1 MKKFFKS
8 VVKCMK
14 KNIYFIQPNTLL
26 GNSIYYPYAV
36 GVLSSYA
43 LQFEDI
49 SSKYELAGIIF
60 KEDTTEDVM
69 SAIKNPAI
77 VGFSNY
83 FWNYEYN
90 LEQAKNIKEE
100 YPECKIV
107 FGGHQVSRDS
117 DFLHKYSFIDILI
130 FGEGEIP
137 FTRILRALD
146 KNENLGNIP
155 NISFRNETGEII
167 KTEDK
172 AEGVENYPSPYLT
185 GVFDKLLNVPE
196 GMEFNAQLET
206 NRGCPYHCSFCDWCD
221 YDLPMRQFPMERVKK
236 DLEWISEHKISYC
249 MCVDSN
255 FGLFE
260 RDEEIAEFAV
270 SLKKK
275 NGFPDKFGACFAKNK
290 TDRIFTINK
299 MFNDVGMSKGVSL
312 AFQSMSETVLENIS
326 RKNMNKDKLSEQLE
340 LYHKAGIPTYT
351 ELILGLPGETLE
363 SFSEGI
369 CELLERGQH
378 DSINVFRCEVYPNS
392 TLSNK
397 DYMKKFGI
405 KTAIN
410 KLNINHC
417 AISNAVFS
425 GGLEYIIE
433 TSTMSAEDL
442 VKATVFSA
450 CIQSVHCHG
459 LLQCFAI
466 YLHNAMGVPYYN
478 FYNSFIN
485 FFSEREGVIGDTIRR
500 ISRCIESTA
509 EGKVDLSY
517 INREFGDITW
527 PYEEAM
533 LIDYIYKLDDFY
545 NEAEDFLASFGI
557 EDDVMKELMSY
568 QKNLIVTPFGND
580 VKATYSYNWKEYFYN
595 ILANKEAKLEK
606 TENSLRFFADDVPSD
621 WENYAKKIIWYG
633 RRNKKTIRA
642 VEKIRK

>member
-1 MKKFFKS
+1 
-8 VVKCMK
+8 MK

-26 GNSIYYPYAV
+26 GNSIYFPYAV
-36 GVLSSYA
+36 GVLTSYA
-43 LQFEDI
+43 MQFEDI
-49 SSKYELAGIIF
+49 NSQYELAGIIF
-60 KEDTTEDVM
+60 KEDSTEDVM
-69 SAIKNPAI
+69 NSIRDPFI

-83 FWNYEYN
+83 FWNYNYN
-90 LEQAKNIKEE
+90 LEQAKNIKEK
-100 YPECKIV
+100 YPDCTII

-117 DFLHKYSFIDILI
+117 DFLHKYPFIDILI

-137 FTRILRALD
+137 FTRILRALGEG
-146 KNENLGNIP
+146 KTLEGIP
-155 NISFRNETGEII
+155 NISYRKDG
-167 KTEDK
+167 KVLKGEDK

-196 GMEFNAQLET
+196 NLEFNAQLET

-221 YDLPMRQFPMERVKK
+221 YDLPMREFPMERVKK

-255 FGLFE
+255 FGLFP

-312 AFQSMSETVLENIS
+312 AFQSMSEEVLKNIS

-351 ELILGLPGETLE
+351 ELILGLPGETLK

-417 AISNAVFS
+417 AIDSAVFS

-442 VKATVFSA
+442 VKATIFSA

-466 YLHNAMGVPYYN
+466 YLHNAKGVAYYN
-478 FYNSFIN
+478 FYDSFIN
-485 FFSEREGVIGDTIRR
+485 FFAKKDGVIGDTIRR
-500 ISRCIESTA
+500 ISKCIESTA
-509 EGKVDLSY
+509 ESEVDLSY

-533 LIDYIYKLDDFY
+533 LLDYIYKIDDFY
-545 NEAEDFLASFGI
+545 KEAKEFLDGFKIEEDKK
-557 EDDVMKELMSY
+557 EELMSY
-568 QKNLIVTPFGND
+568 QKNLIVTPFSND
-580 VKATYSYNWKEYFYN
+580 VTGDYEYDWKSYFYN
-595 ILANKEAKLEK
+595 VLANKETELKMVK
-606 TENSLRFFADDVPSD
+606 TKLRFFADDVPAD

-633 RRNKKTIRA
+633 RRNKKTIST
-642 VEKIRK
+642 VEKI

>member
-1 MKKFFKS
+1 
-8 VVKCMK
+8 MK

-26 GNSIYYPYAV
+26 GNSIYFPYAV
-36 GVLSSYA
+36 GVLASYA
-43 LQFEDI
+43 LQFEDLK
-49 SSKYELAGIIF
+49 SKYELAGIIF
-60 KEDTTEDVM
+60 KEDSSEEVM
-69 SAIKNPAI
+69 NSIDNPFI

-83 FWNYEYN
+83 FWNYSYN
-90 LEQAKNIKEE
+90 LEQAKNIKEK
-100 YPECKIV
+100 YPECTII
-107 FGGHQVSRDS
+107 FGGHQVSRES
-117 DFLHKYSFIDILI
+117 DFLEKYSFIDILI

-137 FTRILRALD
+137 FTRILRALA
-146 KNENLGNIP
+146 ENKTFDGIP
-155 NISFRNETGEII
+155 NISYRNEKGEIR
-167 KTEDK
+167 KGEDK
-172 AEGVENYPSPYLT
+172 AEGVDNYPSPYLT

-196 GMEFNAQLET
+196 NLEFNAQLET

-221 YDLPMRQFPMERVKK
+221 YDLPMRLFPMERVKK

-255 FGLFE
+255 FGLFP

-270 SLKKK
+270 NLKKK
-275 NGFPDKFGACFAKNK
+275 NGFPDKFGACFAKDK

-312 AFQSMSETVLENIS
+312 AFQSMSEEVLENIS
-326 RKNMNKDKLSEQLE
+326 RKNMNKDKLSDQLE

-351 ELILGLPGETLE
+351 ELILGLPGETLK

-397 DYMKKFGI
+397 AYMEKFGI
-405 KTAIN
+405 KTAVN

-433 TSTMSAEDL
+433 TSTMSEEDL

-466 YLHNAMGVPYYN
+466 YFHNAKGVAYYN
-478 FYNSFIN
+478 FYDSFIN
-485 FFSEREGVIGDTIRR
+485 YFAEREGVIGDTIRR

-509 EGKVDLSY
+509 HSEVDLSY

-533 LIDYIYKLDDFY
+533 LLDYIYKLDEFY
-545 NEAEDFLASFGI
+545 NEAEEFIKGFNI
-557 EDDVMKELMSY
+557 EEDVMNELMSY
-568 QKNLIVTPFGND
+568 QKNTIVIPSSNNVTEN
-580 VKATYSYNWKEYFYN
+580 YSYDWKNYFYN
-595 ILANKEAKLEK
+595 ILANKEASLEK
-606 TENSLRFFADDVPSD
+606 AETKLRFFAEDVPAD

-642 VEKIRK
+642 VEKI

>member
-1 MKKFFKS
+1 
-8 VVKCMK
+8 MK

-60 KEDTTEDVM
+60 KEDSAAEVM
-69 SAIKNPAI
+69 SAINDPAI

-90 LEQAKNIKEE
+90 LQQAENIKEK
-100 YPECKIV
+100 YPECKII
-107 FGGHQVSRDS
+107 FGGHQVARDS
-117 DFLHKYSFIDILI
+117 DFLQKYSFIDILI

-146 KNENLGNIP
+146 KNESLENIP
-155 NISFRNETGEII
+155 NISFRNDKGEII
-167 KTEDK
+167 KTQDK

-185 GVFDKLLNVPE
+185 GIFDKLLNVPE

-236 DLEWISEHKISYC
+236 DLEWISEHRISYC

-397 DYMKKFGI
+397 DYMKRFGI

-509 EGKVDLSY
+509 EGEVDLSY

-557 EDDVMKELMSY
+557 EEKVMKELMSY

-580 VKATYSYNWKEYFYN
+580 VEETYNYDWKEYFYN
-595 ILANKEAKLEK
+595 ILANKEATLEK
-606 TENSLRFFADDVPSD
+606 KETSLRFFAADVPAD

-642 VEKIRK
+642 VENI

>member
-1 MKKFFKS
+1 
-8 VVKCMK
+8 MK

-49 SSKYELAGIIF
+49 NSEYELAGIIF
-60 KEDTTEDVM
+60 KEDSSEDVM
-69 SAIKNPAI
+69 SAIKDPSI

-83 FWNYEYN
+83 FWNYNYN
-90 LEQAKNIKEE
+90 LEQAKNIKEK
-100 YPECKIV
+100 YPECIII
-107 FGGHQVSRDS
+107 FGGHQVSRES
-117 DFLHKYSFIDILI
+117 DFLQKYPFIDVLI

-137 FTRILRALD
+137 FTRILRALAAG
-146 KNENLGNIP
+146 KTLEGIP
-155 NISFRNETGEII
+155 NISYRNNGRILRG
-167 KTEDK
+167 EDK

-196 GMEFNAQLET
+196 NLEFNAQLET

-221 YDLPMRQFPMERVKK
+221 YDLPMRLFPMERVKK

-270 SLKKK
+270 SMKKK

-299 MFNDVGMSKGVSL
+299 LFNDVGMSKGVSL
-312 AFQSMSETVLENIS
+312 AFQSMSEEVLENIS
-326 RKNMNKDKLSEQLE
+326 RKNMNKDKLSDQLE

-351 ELILGLPGETLE
+351 ELILGLPGETLK

-397 DYMKKFGI
+397 DYMEKFGI

-417 AISNAVFS
+417 AIDSAVFS

-433 TSTMSAEDL
+433 TSTMSEEDL
-442 VKATVFSA
+442 VKATIFSA

-466 YLHNAMGVPYYN
+466 YFHNAKGVPYYN
-478 FYNSFIN
+478 FYDAFIN
-485 FFSEREGVIGDTIRR
+485 YFEEREGVIGDTIRR
-500 ISRCIESTA
+500 ISKCIESTA
-509 EGKVDLSY
+509 HSEVDLSY

-533 LIDYIYKLDDFY
+533 LLDYIYKLDDFY
-545 NEAEDFLASFGI
+545 KEAEDFIKGYDI
-557 EDDVMKELMSY
+557 EEDVMNELMSY
-568 QKNLIVTPFGND
+568 QKNTIVVPSSND
-580 VKATYSYNWKEYFYN
+580 VTEKYSYDWKTYFYN
-595 ILANKEAKLEK
+595 ILANKDAKLEK
-606 TENSLRFFADDVPSD
+606 KETELHFFAEDVPAD

-642 VEKIRK
+642 VEKV

>member
-1 MKKFFKS
+1 
-8 VVKCMK
+8 
-14 KNIYFIQPNTLL
+14 
-26 GNSIYYPYAV
+26 
-36 GVLSSYA
+36 
-43 LQFEDI
+43 
-49 SSKYELAGIIF
+49 
-60 KEDTTEDVM
+60 
-69 SAIKNPAI
+69 
-77 VGFSNY
+77 
-83 FWNYEYN
+83 
-90 LEQAKNIKEE
+90 
-100 YPECKIV
+100 
-107 FGGHQVSRDS
+107 
-117 DFLHKYSFIDILI
+117 
-130 FGEGEIP
+130 
-137 FTRILRALD
+137 
-146 KNENLGNIP
+146 
-155 NISFRNETGEII
+155 
-167 KTEDK
+167 
-172 AEGVENYPSPYLT
+172 
-185 GVFDKLLNVPE
+185 
-196 GMEFNAQLET
+196 
-206 NRGCPYHCSFCDWCD
+206 
-221 YDLPMRQFPMERVKK
+221 
-236 DLEWISEHKISYC
+236 

-255 FGLFE
+255 FGLFP

-290 TDRIFTINK
+290 TERIFTINK

-351 ELILGLPGETLE
+351 ELILGLPGETLQ

-433 TSTMSAEDL
+433 TSTMSADDL

-485 FFSEREGVIGDTIRR
+485 YFSDREGVIGDTIRR

-509 EGKVDLSY
+509 ESEVDLSY

-533 LIDYIYKLDDFY
+533 LLDYIYKLDDFY
-545 NEAEDFLASFGI
+545 KEAEEFIKDFCI
-557 EDDVMKELMSY
+557 EEDIMNELMSY

-580 VKATYSYNWKEYFYN
+580 VKSTYSYNWKEYFYN
-595 ILANKEAKLEK
+595 ILANKESKLENIK
-606 TENSLRFFADDVPSD
+606 TDLRFFAEDVPAD
-621 WENYAKKIIWYG
+621 WEGYAKKIIWYG

-642 VEKIRK
+642 VESI

>member
-1 MKKFFKS
+1 
-8 VVKCMK
+8 MK

-43 LQFEDI
+43 LQFEDV
-49 SSKYELAGIIF
+49 SSKYALAGIIF
-60 KEDTTEDVM
+60 KEDSTDEVM
-69 SAIKNPAI
+69 SAVKNPSV

-90 LEQAKNIKEE
+90 LEQAKNIKEK
-100 YPECKIV
+100 YPECKII
-107 FGGHQVSRDS
+107 FGGHQVARDS
-117 DFLHKYSFIDILI
+117 DFLHKYPFIDILI

-146 KNENLGNIP
+146 KNESLENIP
-155 NISFRNETGEII
+155 NISFRNDKDEII

-185 GVFDKLLNVPE
+185 GIFDKLLNVPE

-392 TLSNK
+392 TLSDK
-397 DYMKKFGI
+397 AYMKKFGI

-509 EGKVDLSY
+509 EGEVDLSY
-517 INREFGDITW
+517 INREFGEITW

-545 NEAEDFLASFGI
+545 NEAGAFLASFGI
-557 EDDVMKELMSY
+557 EDEVMRELMSY

-580 VKATYSYNWKEYFYN
+580 VKSTYSYDWKEYFYN
-595 ILANKEAKLEK
+595 ILANKESVLEK
-606 TENSLRFFADDVPSD
+606 KETALRFFAEDVPAD

-633 RRNKKTIRA
+633 RRNKKTIRT
-642 VEKIRK
+642 VEKL

>member
-1 MKKFFKS
+1 MKFLKVGKCVKKKF
-8 VVKCMK
+8 
-14 KNIYFIQPNTLL
+14 YFIQPNTLL
-26 GNSIYYPYAV
+26 GNSIYFPYAV

-43 LQFEDI
+43 LQFEDV
-49 SSKYELAGIIF
+49 SEKYELAGIIF
-60 KEDTTEDVM
+60 KEDTEKEVM
-69 SAIKNPAI
+69 SSIIDPEI

-90 LEQAKNIKEE
+90 LEQAKNIKEK
-100 YPECKIV
+100 YPECVII

-117 DFLHKYSFIDILI
+117 DFLLKYPFIDILI

-137 FTRILRALD
+137 FTRILRTLD
-146 KNENLGNIP
+146 KGESLGNIP
-155 NISFRNETGEII
+155 NISFRNGNGEII

-185 GVFDKLLNVPE
+185 GIFDKLLNVPE

-236 DLEWISEHKISYC
+236 DLEWISGHKISYC

-260 RDEEIAEFAV
+260 RDEEITEFAV

-351 ELILGLPGETLE
+351 ELILGLPGETLK

-433 TSTMSAEDL
+433 TSTMSADDL

-485 FFSEREGVIGDTIRR
+485 YFSDREGVIGDTIRR

-509 EGKVDLSY
+509 DGEADLSY

-533 LIDYIYKLDDFY
+533 LLDYIYKLDDFY
-545 NEAEDFLASFGI
+545 KEAEEFIKDFGI
-557 EDDVMKELMSY
+557 EENVMNELMSY
-568 QKNLIVTPFGND
+568 QKNLIVTPFDND

-595 ILANKEAKLEK
+595 ILANKETKLDKKE
-606 TENSLRFFADDVPSD
+606 TTLRFFADDVPSD

-633 RRNKKTIRA
+633 RRNKKTIRT
-642 VEKIRK
+642 VESI

>member
-1 MKKFFKS
+1 
-8 VVKCMK
+8 MK

-49 SSKYELAGIIF
+49 NSEYELAGIIF
-60 KEDTTEDVM
+60 KEDSSEDVM
-69 SAIKNPAI
+69 SAIKDPSI

-83 FWNYEYN
+83 FWNYNYN
-90 LEQAKNIKEE
+90 LEQAKNIKEK
-100 YPECKIV
+100 YPECIII
-107 FGGHQVSRDS
+107 FGGHQVSRES
-117 DFLHKYSFIDILI
+117 DFLQKYPFIDVLI

-137 FTRILRALD
+137 FTRILRALAAG
-146 KNENLGNIP
+146 KTLEGIP
-155 NISFRNETGEII
+155 NISYRNNGRILRG
-167 KTEDK
+167 EDK

-185 GVFDKLLNVPE
+185 GVFDKLLNVP
-196 GMEFNAQLET
+196 GNLEFNAQLET

-221 YDLPMRQFPMERVKK
+221 YDLPMRLFPMERVKK

-260 RDEEIAEFAV
+260 RDEEIAEIAV
-270 SLKKK
+270 SMKKK

-290 TDRIFTINK
+290 TDRIYTINK
-299 MFNDVGMSKGVSL
+299 LFNDVGMSKGVSL
-312 AFQSMSETVLENIS
+312 AFQSMSEEVLENIS
-326 RKNMNKDKLSEQLE
+326 RKNMNKDKLSDQLE

-351 ELILGLPGETLE
+351 ELILGLPGETLK

-397 DYMKKFGI
+397 DYMEKFGI

-417 AISNAVFS
+417 AIDSAVFS

-433 TSTMSAEDL
+433 TSTMSEEDL
-442 VKATVFSA
+442 VKATIFSA

-466 YLHNAMGVPYYN
+466 YLHNAKGVPYYN
-478 FYNSFIN
+478 FYDAFIN
-485 FFSEREGVIGDTIRR
+485 YFEEREGVIGDTIRR
-500 ISRCIESTA
+500 ISKCIESTA
-509 EGKVDLSY
+509 HSEVDLSY

-533 LIDYIYKLDDFY
+533 LLDYIYKLDDFY
-545 NEAEDFLASFGI
+545 KEAEEFIKGYDI
-557 EDDVMKELMSY
+557 EEDVMNELMSY
-568 QKNLIVTPFGND
+568 QKNTIVVPSSND
-580 VKATYSYNWKEYFYN
+580 VTEKYSYDWKTYFYN
-595 ILANKEAKLEK
+595 ILANKDAKLEK
-606 TENSLRFFADDVPSD
+606 KETELHFFAEDVPAD

-642 VEKIRK
+642 VEKV

>member
-1 MKKFFKS
+1 
-8 VVKCMK
+8 MK

-60 KEDTTEDVM
+60 KEDSTEEVM
-69 SAIKNPAI
+69 SVIKEPEI

-83 FWNYEYN
+83 FWNYDYN
-90 LEQAKNIKEE
+90 LQQAENIKEK
-100 YPECKIV
+100 YPECKII
-107 FGGHQVSRDS
+107 FGGHQVARDS
-117 DFLHKYSFIDILI
+117 DFLQKYSFIDILI

-146 KNENLGNIP
+146 KNESLENIP
-155 NISFRNETGEII
+155 NISFRNDKGEII
-167 KTEDK
+167 KTQDK

-185 GVFDKLLNVPE
+185 GIFDKLLNVPE

-236 DLEWISEHKISYC
+236 DLEWISEHRISYC

-270 SLKKK
+270 NLKNK

-509 EGKVDLSY
+509 EGEVDLSY

-557 EDDVMKELMSY
+557 EEKVMKELMSY

-580 VKATYSYNWKEYFYN
+580 VEETYNYDWKEYFYN
-595 ILANKEAKLEK
+595 ILANKEATLEK
-606 TENSLRFFADDVPSD
+606 KETSLRFFATDVPAD

-642 VEKIRK
+642 VENI

>member
-1 MKKFFKS
+1 
-8 VVKCMK
+8 MK

-49 SSKYELAGIIF
+49 NSEYELAGIIF
-60 KEDTTEDVM
+60 KEDSSEDVM
-69 SAIKNPAI
+69 SAIKDPFL

-83 FWNYEYN
+83 FWNYNYN
-90 LEQAKNIKEE
+90 LEQAKNIKEK
-100 YPECKIV
+100 YPECTIV
-107 FGGHQVSRDS
+107 FGGHQVSRNS
-117 DFLHKYSFIDILI
+117 DFLEKYPFIDILI

-137 FTRILRALD
+137 FTRILRALAAG
-146 KNENLGNIP
+146 KTLEGIP
-155 NISFRNETGEII
+155 NISYRNSDGGIL
-167 KTEDK
+167 KGEDK

-196 GMEFNAQLET
+196 NLEFNAQLET

-221 YDLPMRQFPMERVKK
+221 YDLPMRLFPMERVKK
-236 DLEWISEHKISYC
+236 DLEWISEHNISYC

-255 FGLFE
+255 FGLFP

-270 SLKKK
+270 SMKKK
-275 NGFPDKFGACFAKNK
+275 NGFPDKFGACFAKDK

-299 MFNDVGMSKGVSL
+299 LFNDVGMSKGVSL
-312 AFQSMSETVLENIS
+312 AFQSMSEEVLENIS
-326 RKNMNKDKLSEQLE
+326 RKNMNKDKLSDQLE

-351 ELILGLPGETLE
+351 ELILGLPGETLK

-417 AISNAVFS
+417 AIDSAVFS

-433 TSTMSAEDL
+433 TSTMSEEDL
-442 VKATVFSA
+442 VKATIFSA

-466 YLHNAMGVPYYN
+466 YLHNAKGVPYYN
-478 FYNSFIN
+478 FYDAFIN
-485 FFSEREGVIGDTIRR
+485 YFSKHEGVIGDTIRR
-500 ISRCIESTA
+500 ISKCIESTA
-509 EGKVDLSY
+509 HSEVDLSY

-533 LIDYIYKLDDFY
+533 LLDYIYKLDDFY
-545 NEAEDFLASFGI
+545 KEAEEFIKGYGI
-557 EDDVMKELMSY
+557 EEDIMRELMSY
-568 QKNLIVTPFGND
+568 QKNTIVVPSSND
-580 VKATYSYNWKEYFYN
+580 VTEKYSYDWKTYFYN
-595 ILANKEAKLEK
+595 ILANKDASLEK
-606 TENSLRFFADDVPSD
+606 KETELHFFAEDVPAD

-633 RRNKKTIRA
+633 RRNKKTIRII
-642 VEKIRK
+642 EKV

>member
-1 MKKFFKS
+1 
-8 VVKCMK
+8 MK

-60 KEDTTEDVM
+60 KEDSAAEVM
-69 SAIKNPAI
+69 SAINDPAI

-90 LEQAKNIKEE
+90 LEQAENIKEK
-100 YPECKIV
+100 YPECKII
-107 FGGHQVSRDS
+107 FGGHQVARDS
-117 DFLHKYSFIDILI
+117 DFLQKYSFIDILI

-146 KNENLGNIP
+146 KNESLENIP
-155 NISFRNETGEII
+155 NISFRNDKGEII
-167 KTEDK
+167 KTQDK

-185 GVFDKLLNVPE
+185 GIFDKLLNVPE

-236 DLEWISEHKISYC
+236 DLEWISEHRISYC

-270 SLKKK
+270 NLKNK

-397 DYMKKFGI
+397 DYMKRFGI

-509 EGKVDLSY
+509 EGEVDLSY

-557 EDDVMKELMSY
+557 EEKVMKELMSY

-580 VKATYSYNWKEYFYN
+580 VEETYNYDWKEYFYN
-595 ILANKEAKLEK
+595 ILANKEATLEK
-606 TENSLRFFADDVPSD
+606 KETSLRFFATDVPAD

-642 VEKIRK
+642 VENI

>member
-1 MKKFFKS
+1 
-8 VVKCMK
+8 MK

-49 SSKYELAGIIF
+49 NSEYELAGIIF
-60 KEDTTEDVM
+60 KEDPTEDVM
-69 SAIKNPAI
+69 NAISNPFL

-83 FWNYEYN
+83 FWNYNYN
-90 LEQAKNIKEE
+90 LEQAKNIKEK
-100 YPECKIV
+100 YPECKII
-107 FGGHQVSRDS
+107 FGGHQVSRES
-117 DFLHKYSFIDILI
+117 DFLEKYPFIDILI

-137 FTRILRALD
+137 FTNILRALAAGKTLD
-146 KNENLGNIP
+146 GIP
-155 NISFRNETGEII
+155 NISYRNENGEILRG
-167 KTEDK
+167 EDK
-172 AEGVENYPSPYLT
+172 AQGVENYPSPYLT

-196 GMEFNAQLET
+196 NLEFNAQLET

-255 FGLFE
+255 FGLFP

-270 SLKKK
+270 SLKKQ

-299 MFNDVGMSKGVSL
+299 MLNDVGMSKGVSL
-312 AFQSMSETVLENIS
+312 AFQSMSEEVLKNIS

-351 ELILGLPGETLE
+351 ELILGLPGETLK

-417 AISNAVFS
+417 AIDSAVFS

-433 TSTMSAEDL
+433 TSTMSEEDL
-442 VKATVFSA
+442 VKATIFSA

-466 YLHNAMGVPYYN
+466 YLHNAKGVPYYN
-478 FYNSFIN
+478 FYDSFIN
-485 FFSEREGVIGDTIRR
+485 YFAGREGVIGDTIRR
-500 ISRCIESTA
+500 ISKCIRSTA
-509 EGKVDLSY
+509 HSEVDLSY

-533 LIDYIYKLDDFY
+533 LLDYIYKLDDFY
-545 NEAEDFLASFGI
+545 KEAEEFIKGFDI
-557 EDDVMKELMSY
+557 EEDVLEELMSY
-568 QKNLIVTPFGND
+568 QKNTIVVPSSND
-580 VKATYSYNWKEYFYN
+580 VKEKYNYNWKDYFYN
-595 ILANKEAKLEK
+595 ILANKDSSLEK
-606 TENSLRFFADDVPSD
+606 AETNLRFFAEDVPAD

-642 VEKIRK
+642 VEKV

>member
-1 MKKFFKS
+1 
-8 VVKCMK
+8 MK

-60 KEDTTEDVM
+60 KEDSAAEVM

-100 YPECKIV
+100 YPECKII

-117 DFLHKYSFIDILI
+117 DFLQKYSFIDILI

-146 KNENLGNIP
+146 KNESLENIP
-155 NISFRNETGEII
+155 NISFRNDKGEII

-185 GVFDKLLNVPE
+185 GIFDKLLNVPE

-270 SLKKK
+270 NLKKK

-466 YLHNAMGVPYYN
+466 YLHNTMGVPYYN

-485 FFSEREGVIGDTIRR
+485 FFSERDGVIGDTIRR

-509 EGKVDLSY
+509 EGEVDLSY

-533 LIDYIYKLDDFY
+533 LLDYIYKLDEFY
-545 NEAEDFLASFGI
+545 SEVRVFLSSFGI
-557 EDDVMKELMSY
+557 EENVMEELMSY

-580 VKATYSYNWKEYFYN
+580 VKETYNYDWKEYFYN
-595 ILANKEAKLEK
+595 ILANKEASLEK
-606 TENSLRFFADDVPSD
+606 KETNLRFFAEDVPAD

-642 VEKIRK
+642 VENL

>member
-1 MKKFFKS
+1 MKKKF
-8 VVKCMK
+8 
-14 KNIYFIQPNTLL
+14 YFIQPNTLL
-26 GNSIYYPYAV
+26 GNSIYFPYAV

-43 LQFEDI
+43 LQFEDV
-49 SSKYELAGIIF
+49 SEKYELAGIIF
-60 KEDTTEDVM
+60 KEDTEKEVM
-69 SAIKNPAI
+69 SSIIDPEI

-90 LEQAKNIKEE
+90 LEQAKNIKEK
-100 YPECKIV
+100 YPECVII

-117 DFLHKYSFIDILI
+117 DFLLKYPFIDILI

-137 FTRILRALD
+137 FTRILRTLD
-146 KNENLGNIP
+146 KGESLGNIP
-155 NISFRNETGEII
+155 NISFRNGNGEII

-185 GVFDKLLNVPE
+185 GIFDKLLNVPE

-236 DLEWISEHKISYC
+236 DLEWISGHKISYC

-260 RDEEIAEFAV
+260 RDEEITEFAV

-351 ELILGLPGETLE
+351 ELILGLPGETLK

-433 TSTMSAEDL
+433 TSTMSADDL

-485 FFSEREGVIGDTIRR
+485 YFSDREGVIGDTIRR

-509 EGKVDLSY
+509 DGEADLSY

-533 LIDYIYKLDDFY
+533 LLDYIYKLDDFY
-545 NEAEDFLASFGI
+545 KEAEEFIKDFGI
-557 EDDVMKELMSY
+557 EENVMNELMSY
-568 QKNLIVTPFGND
+568 QKNLIVTPFDND

-595 ILANKEAKLEK
+595 ILANKETKLDKKE
-606 TENSLRFFADDVPSD
+606 TTLRFFADDVPSD

-633 RRNKKTIRA
+633 RRNKKTIRT
-642 VEKIRK
+642 VESI

>member
-1 MKKFFKS
+1 
-8 VVKCMK
+8 MK

-26 GNSIYYPYAV
+26 GNSIYFPYAV
-36 GVLSSYA
+36 GVLASYA
-43 LQFEDI
+43 LQFEDLK
-49 SSKYELAGIIF
+49 SKYELAGIIF
-60 KEDTTEDVM
+60 KEDSSEEVM
-69 SAIKNPAI
+69 NSIDNPFI

-83 FWNYEYN
+83 FWNYSYN
-90 LEQAKNIKEE
+90 LEQAKNIKEK
-100 YPECKIV
+100 YPECTII
-107 FGGHQVSRDS
+107 FGGHQVSRES
-117 DFLHKYSFIDILI
+117 DFLEKYPFIDILI

-137 FTRILRALD
+137 FTRILRALA
-146 KNENLGNIP
+146 ENKTFDGIP
-155 NISFRNETGEII
+155 NISYRNEKGEIR
-167 KTEDK
+167 KGEDK
-172 AEGVENYPSPYLT
+172 AEGVDNYPSPYLT

-196 GMEFNAQLET
+196 NLEFNAQLET

-221 YDLPMRQFPMERVKK
+221 YDLPMRLFPMERVKK

-255 FGLFE
+255 FGLFP

-270 SLKKK
+270 NLKKK
-275 NGFPDKFGACFAKNK
+275 NGFPDKFGACFAKDK

-312 AFQSMSETVLENIS
+312 AFQSMSEEVLENIS
-326 RKNMNKDKLSEQLE
+326 RKNMNKDKLSDQLE

-351 ELILGLPGETLE
+351 ELILGLPGETLK

-397 DYMKKFGI
+397 AYMEKFGI
-405 KTAIN
+405 KTAVN

-433 TSTMSAEDL
+433 TSTMSEEDL

-466 YLHNAMGVPYYN
+466 YLHNAKGVAYYN
-478 FYNSFIN
+478 FYDSFIN
-485 FFSEREGVIGDTIRR
+485 YFAEREGVIGDTIRR

-509 EGKVDLSY
+509 HSEVDLSY

-533 LIDYIYKLDDFY
+533 LLDYIYKLDEFY
-545 NEAEDFLASFGI
+545 NEAEEFIKGFNI
-557 EDDVMKELMSY
+557 EEDVMNELMSY
-568 QKNLIVTPFGND
+568 QKNTIVIPSSNNVTEN
-580 VKATYSYNWKEYFYN
+580 YSYDWKNYFYN
-595 ILANKEAKLEK
+595 ILANKEASLEK
-606 TENSLRFFADDVPSD
+606 AETKLHFFAEDVPAD

-642 VEKIRK
+642 VEKI

>member
-1 MKKFFKS
+1 
-8 VVKCMK
+8 MK

-36 GVLSSYA
+36 GVLTSYA
-43 LQFEDI
+43 MQFEDI
-49 SSKYELAGIIF
+49 NSQYELAGIIF
-60 KEDTTEDVM
+60 KEDSEEDVIN
-69 SAIKNPAI
+69 AIKDPFV

-83 FWNYEYN
+83 FWNYNYN
-90 LEQAKNIKEE
+90 LERAKTIKEK
-100 YPECKIV
+100 YPECTII
-107 FGGHQVSRDS
+107 FGGHQVSRES
-117 DFLHKYSFIDILI
+117 DFLEKYPFIDVLI

-137 FTRILRALD
+137 FTRLLRALG
-146 KNENLGNIP
+146 ENKTLEGIP
-155 NISFRNETGEII
+155 NISFRKDGEILRG
-167 KTEDK
+167 EDK

-196 GMEFNAQLET
+196 NLEFNAQLET

-255 FGLFE
+255 FGLFP

-312 AFQSMSETVLENIS
+312 AFQSMSEEVLENIS

-351 ELILGLPGETLE
+351 ELILGLPGETLK

-417 AISNAVFS
+417 AIDSAVFS

-466 YLHNAMGVPYYN
+466 YLHNAKGVAYYN
-478 FYNSFIN
+478 FYDAFIN
-485 FFSEREGVIGDTIRR
+485 YFSKREGVIGDTIRR

-509 EGKVDLSY
+509 ESEVDLSY

-533 LIDYIYKLDDFY
+533 LLDYIYRIDDFY
-545 NEAEDFLASFGI
+545 EEAKEFLDGFDIEEDK
-557 EDDVMKELMSY
+557 MNELMSY
-568 QKNLIVTPFGND
+568 QKNLIVTPSSND
-580 VKATYSYNWKEYFYN
+580 VTGEYEYDWKSYFYN
-595 ILANKEAKLEK
+595 ILANKETELEK
-606 TENSLRFFADDVPSD
+606 TKTKLRFFAEGVPSD

-633 RRNKKTIRA
+633 RRNKKTISTI
-642 VEKIRK
+642 EKI

>member
-1 MKKFFKS
+1 
-8 VVKCMK
+8 MK

-49 SSKYELAGIIF
+49 CSKYELAGIIF
-60 KEDTTEDVM
+60 KEDSTEEVM
-69 SAIKNPAI
+69 SVIKEPEI

-90 LEQAKNIKEE
+90 LQQAEKIKEK
-100 YPECKIV
+100 YPECKII
-107 FGGHQVSRDS
+107 FGGHQVARDS
-117 DFLHKYSFIDILI
+117 DFLQKYSFIDILI

-146 KNENLGNIP
+146 KNESLENIP
-155 NISFRNETGEII
+155 NISFRNDKGEII
-167 KTEDK
+167 KTQDK

-185 GVFDKLLNVPE
+185 GIFDKLLNVPE

-236 DLEWISEHKISYC
+236 DLEWISEHRISYC

-270 SLKKK
+270 NLKNK

-397 DYMKKFGI
+397 DYMKRFGI

-509 EGKVDLSY
+509 EGEVDLSY

-533 LIDYIYKLDDFY
+533 LLDYIYKLDDFY
-545 NEAEDFLASFGI
+545 RESEEFIKDFGI
-557 EDDVMKELMSY
+557 EEDIMKELMSY

-580 VKATYSYNWKEYFYN
+580 VKSTYNYNWKEYFYN

-606 TENSLRFFADDVPSD
+606 KENSLRFFAADVPSD

-642 VEKIRK
+642 VESV

>member
-1 MKKFFKS
+1 
-8 VVKCMK
+8 MK

-36 GVLSSYA
+36 GVLASYA

-49 SSKYELAGIIF
+49 NSEYELAGIIF
-60 KEDTTEDVM
+60 KEDSSEDVM
-69 SAIKNPAI
+69 SAIKDPFLI
-77 VGFSNY
+77 GFSNY
-83 FWNYEYN
+83 FWNYNYN
-90 LEQAKNIKEE
+90 LEQAKNIKEK
-100 YPECKIV
+100 YPECTIV
-107 FGGHQVSRDS
+107 FGGHQVSRES
-117 DFLHKYSFIDILI
+117 DFLQKYPFIDVLI

-137 FTRILRALD
+137 FTRILRALSAGRTL
-146 KNENLGNIP
+146 EGIP
-155 NISFRNETGEII
+155 NISYRNNGEILRG
-167 KTEDK
+167 EDK
-172 AEGVENYPSPYLT
+172 VEGVENYPSPYLT
-185 GVFDKLLNVPE
+185 GIFDKLLNVPE
-196 GMEFNAQLET
+196 NLEFNAQLET

-221 YDLPMRQFPMERVKK
+221 YDLPMRLFPMERVKK
-236 DLEWISEHKISYC
+236 DLEWISEHNISYC

-255 FGLFE
+255 FGLFP

-270 SLKKK
+270 SMKKK
-275 NGFPDKFGACFAKNK
+275 NGFPDKFGACFAKDK

-299 MFNDVGMSKGVSL
+299 LFNDVGMSKGVSL
-312 AFQSMSETVLENIS
+312 AFQSMSEEVLENIS
-326 RKNMNKDKLSEQLE
+326 RKNMNKDKLSDQLE

-351 ELILGLPGETLE
+351 ELILGLPGETLK

-417 AISNAVFS
+417 AIDSAVFS

-433 TSTMSAEDL
+433 TSTMSEEDL
-442 VKATVFSA
+442 VKATIFSA
-450 CIQSVHCHG
+450 CIQSIHCHG

-466 YLHNAMGVPYYN
+466 YLHNAKGVPYYN
-478 FYNSFIN
+478 FYDAFIN
-485 FFSEREGVIGDTIRR
+485 YFSKREGVIGDTIRR
-500 ISRCIESTA
+500 ISKCIESTA
-509 EGKVDLSY
+509 HSEVDLSY

-533 LIDYIYKLDDFY
+533 LLDYIYKLDDFY
-545 NEAEDFLASFGI
+545 KEAEEFIKGYSI
-557 EDDVMKELMSY
+557 EEDVMRELMSY
-568 QKNLIVTPFGND
+568 QKNTIVVPSSND
-580 VKATYSYNWKEYFYN
+580 VTEKYSYDWKTYFYN
-595 ILANKEAKLEK
+595 ILANKDAKLEK
-606 TENSLRFFADDVPSD
+606 LETELHFFAEDVPAD

-633 RRNKKTIRA
+633 RRNKKTIRV
-642 VEKIRK
+642 VEKV